1 MKEVSTERLNRA
13 LSLLSKVNQNLL
25 KIEREEEVF
34 SKVPRIIENI
44 EGYIVC
50 ILIISSKDSPFKVVL
65 KMKDPV
71 IVEGFENII
80 KECSGVLPKSLISK
94 INEKKISSAIFS
106 FPCILRM
113 NG

>member
-1 MKEVSTERLNRA
+1 MKA
-13 LSLLSKVNQNLL
+13 
-25 KIEREEEVF
+25 
-34 SKVPRIIENI
+34 
-44 EGYIVC
+44 
-50 ILIISSKDSPFKVVL
+50 
-65 KMKDPV
+65 PV